1 MDSRT
6 PIDIAA
12 GAIAAASIVE
22 ILPAITSALTIIWM
36 GLRIYQAVKEIKNKS
51 KDN

>member
-6 PIDIAA
+6 PIDIVA

-22 ILPAITSALTIIWM
+22 VLPAIASALTIIWM
-36 GLRIYQAVKEIKNKS
+36 VIRIYQAVKEIRDRKK
-51 KDN
+51 K